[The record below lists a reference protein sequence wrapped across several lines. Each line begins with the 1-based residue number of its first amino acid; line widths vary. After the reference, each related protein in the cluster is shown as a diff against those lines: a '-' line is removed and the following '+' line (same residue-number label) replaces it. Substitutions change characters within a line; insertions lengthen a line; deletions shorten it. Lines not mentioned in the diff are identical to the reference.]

1 MEETATTLFLI
12 MAIAVISPVLSSILK
27 RWIRIPALVFEIVL
41 GIVIGAEVLGW
52 AEITPTIDFIGQLGL
67 AVLFFLAG
75 FEIDPNVIKGR
86 PLRLAG
92 MSWATSLVL
101 GIGTSLLLHA
111 LDVIDSD
118 SLVAF
123 ALTTTALG
131 VLFPI
136 LSDEGLAKTLFGTHV
151 IAAGTI
157 GEFLPIVAIALF
169 LSGTSPSTASEA
181 LFVFAIVAVVLAVV
195 SARLRPPKIFHWLR
209 STLRTSA
216 QEYVRFG
223 VLVIGFMVLLAAQ
236 LGLDFLLG
244 AFTAG
249 VLYRLILS
257 GAEPDDVDVV
267 ESKMQ
272 AVGFG
277 FFVPVFFVVT
287 GMGFDIDA
295 LFESPTAIL
304 KVPMFIGLMLLVRGA
319 PALWFYRHD
328 LGTRQRV
335 ALTFVQSTALPL
347 IVAITAI
354 GLDTGQ
360 MRQSTAVALVMAG
373 LISVIVFPVVGFAI
387 NRSAPQL
394 EATEGS

>member
-12 MAIAVISPVLSSILK
+12 MAIAVFSPVLSSFLK

-41 GIVIGAEVLGW
+41 GIVIGAQVLAW

-92 MSWATSLVL
+92 ASWVTSLVL
-101 GIGTSLLLHA
+101 GIGTSLFLHA
-111 LDVIDSD
+111 TDVIDSD

-136 LSDEGLAKTLFGTHV
+136 LSDEGIDKTFFGTHV
-151 IAAGTI
+151 TAAGTI

-181 LFVFAIVAVVLAVV
+181 LFLFAIVAVVLSII
-195 SARLRPPKIFHWLR
+195 SARLRPPKVFAWLQ

-223 VLVIGFMVLLAAQ
+223 VLIIGFMVLLAAQ

-257 GAEPDDVDVV
+257 GAEPDDVDIV

-272 AVGFG
+272 AIGFG

-287 GMGFDIDA
+287 GMGFDVDA
-295 LFESPTAIL
+295 LFSSPTAML
-304 KVPMFIGLMLLVRGA
+304 KVPMFVGLFLLVRGA

-328 LGTRQRV
+328 LGARQRI
-335 ALTFVQSTALPL
+335 ALMFIQCTALPL

-354 GLDTGQ
+354 GLDTGK
-360 MRQSTAVALVMAG
+360 MRESTAVALVMAG
-373 LISVIVFPVVGFAI
+373 LISVIIFPIIGFAI
-387 NRSAPQL
+387 NRG
-394 EATEGS
+394 ATHVEESEGA

>member
-1 MEETATTLFLI
+1 MEDTATSLFLI
-12 MAIAVISPVLSSILK
+12 MAVAVISPILSSFLR
-27 RWIRIPALVFEIVL
+27 RWVRVPALVFEIVL
-41 GIVIGAEVLGW
+41 GIAIGAEVLGW
-52 AEITPTIDFIGQLGL
+52 AEITPTIDFLSQLGL

-75 FEIDPNVIKGR
+75 FEIDPNLIKGR

-92 MSWATSLVL
+92 VSWATSLVV
-101 GIGTSLLLHA
+101 GIGTAVLLHA
-111 LDVIDSD
+111 LDVIDTD

-136 LSDEGLAKTLFGTHV
+136 LTDEGIEKTTFGTHV
-151 IAAGTI
+151 TAAGTI

-169 LSGTSPSTASEA
+169 LGGTSPSTASAA
-181 LFVFAIVAVVLAVV
+181 LFAFAIVAVVLGAV
-195 SARLRPPKIFHWLR
+195 SARIRPPKVFRWLQ

-223 VLVIGFMVLLAAQ
+223 VLIIGFMVLLAAQ

-257 GAEPDDVDVV
+257 GAEPEDVDIV

-304 KVPMFIGLMLLVRGA
+304 KVPMFVALMLIVRGG
-319 PALWFYRHD
+319 PALWFYRKD
-328 LGTRQRV
+328 LVARQRV
-335 ALTFVQSTALPL
+335 ALAFVQSTALPL

-354 GLDTGQ
+354 GIETGK

-373 LISVIVFPVVGFAI
+373 LISVIAFPMIGFAI
-387 NRSAPQL
+387 NRKASEL
-394 EATEGS
+394 DRE

>member
-12 MAIAVISPVLSSILK
+12 MAIAVLSPVLSSFLK
-27 RWIRIPALVFEIVL
+27 RWVRIPPLVFEIVL

-92 MSWATSLVL
+92 ASWATSLIG
-101 GIGTSLLLHA
+101 GIGTALLLDQ

-136 LSDEGLAKTLFGTHV
+136 LSDEGIDKTLFGTHV
-151 IAAGTI
+151 TAAGTI

-169 LSGTSPSTASEA
+169 LSGTSPTTASEA
-181 LFVFAIVAVVLAVV
+181 LFAFAIVAVVLAVV
-195 SARLRPPKIFHWLR
+195 SARVRPPKIFHWLQ

-223 VLVIGFMVLLAAQ
+223 VLIIGFMVLLAAQ

-257 GAEPDDVDVV
+257 GAEPDDVDIV

-272 AVGFG
+272 AIGFG

-287 GMGFDIDA
+287 GMGFDIDT
-295 LFESPTAIL
+295 LFSSPTAML
-304 KVPMFIGLMLLVRGA
+304 KVPMFVALMLLVRGV

-328 LGTRQRV
+328 LGVRQRV
-335 ALTFVQSTALPL
+335 ALMFIQSTALPL

-354 GLDTGQ
+354 GLDTGK
-360 MRQSTAVALVMAG
+360 MRESTAVALVMAG
-373 LISVIVFPVVGFAI
+373 LISVIIFPIIGFAI
-387 NRSAPQL
+387 NRGAPEL
-394 EATEGS
+394 EATEDV